1 MGPQV
6 SKTIFFF
13 SVLGHSQESEPVEL
27 DEEAEGGIDSDASEL
42 QPSFDQPS
50 ELFQTAAK
58 DPMQAHSAFSAPP
71 ISQEVA
77 CSLLESSS
85 S

>member
-1 MGPQV
+1 MGPQL
-6 SKTIFFF
+6 SKTIFLF

-27 DEEAEGGIDSDASEL
+27 EEAEGGIDSDALEL

-58 DPMQAHSAFSAPP
+58 DPMQAHSAFFAPP